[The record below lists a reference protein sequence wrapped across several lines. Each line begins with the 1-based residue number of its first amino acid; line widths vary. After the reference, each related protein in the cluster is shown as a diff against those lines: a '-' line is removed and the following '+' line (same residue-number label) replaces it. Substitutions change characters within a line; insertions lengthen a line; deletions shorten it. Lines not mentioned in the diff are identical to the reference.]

1 MIVWPQSR
9 RNPPLFS
16 YLPLPLPPLDSAS
29 TPLSPPRDSEFTAA
43 TADLPVPRRPP
54 PPSSLL
60 PPHPGEHPSV
70 RPLPHLSLPPHAR
83 THVAT
88 VLDLDTFRFIRL
100 IKHLN
105 LDAGSS
111 LFVCFLFPRAK
122 YVCGVELNHM
132 LHVQIHHLSLPCI
145 TVQCLIPCVRLII
158 AYSFCSTSFRSRC
171 VELSICSFCIFC
183 FVFCSLQV
191 LMCQIL
197 AVDLLR
203 F

>member
-1 MIVWPQSR
+1 MPKKGAKKKKKKERERRNQSALNCVQKMIVWPES

-16 YLPLPLPPLDSAS
+16 YLPLPLPPS
-29 TPLSPPRDSEFTAA
+29 TPRRLHSRLLATRSSPPPPPISPSRAA
-43 TADLPVPRRPP
+43 RRRRPP
-54 PPSSLL
+54 SSRRI
-60 PPHPGEHPSV
+60 PVSI
-70 RPLPHLSLPPHAR
+70 HLCVPFLISPSLPPHAR

-132 LHVQIHHLSLPCI
+132 LHV
-145 TVQCLIPCVRLII
+145 
-158 AYSFCSTSFRSRC
+158 
-171 VELSICSFCIFC
+171 
-183 FVFCSLQV
+183 
-191 LMCQIL
+191 
-197 AVDLLR
+197 
-203 F
+203 